1 MHNHYDSLS
10 ALPKSRA
17 TSPEH
22 NIQNRIGEDSS
33 IFQTPD
39 STKRKSNN
47 DRLKRSSTIS
57 SSTSSRSPAR
67 THLRSLSITSTSS
80 NIPNSNVNSARKGIN
95 IGINFVP
102 QGTGVIKDKEGIESK
117 TPRRKLFPITSTQMN
132 TPSRLSSPVLYNN
145 QNVPA
150 TSHAIEAQIM
160 TPEHLDDLGQ
170 RSSLETNSSDISS
183 MIGSSPTPQ
192 LPPIATDRHSADYDD
207 LSEKFRLLAA
217 KEMEILEI
225 KNQVKELLQ
234 RKQDREFE
242 LQQLKVNI
250 EKQLMSNLKQ
260 QNTENHRRKYD
271 QHIPKS
277 PSNVQKRILRP
288 TNSTVDPL
296 VDDSF
301 IPISSD
307 NVVDTSSP
315 NSTDKRQS
323 WFSKPFTF
331 IQQLDNIV
339 YKELGKLQLD
349 DTEAPLID
357 PDYGNNT
364 QATRPGQQHQ
374 KQQLQRNEEKEINA
388 PIKSLAFESTPSGS
402 DVMQTVSQHLWS
414 FVNDVRSNLLV
425 DEEETDLRGQN
436 KLAHTS
442 PSREGQSKAAS
453 SRVRTASISKRQSY
467 NQHNIHK
474 KRPSM
479 NIVRD
484 AVNSGKVDSD
494 QDSIGDELSKDNIT
508 DVVDSISKNRV
519 NVDEVKS
526 TTKLKS
532 HFAGP
537 KNLYSTTVVGSLDG
551 IIDDNDL
558 WESEEQLDL

>member
-117 TPRRKLFPITSTQMN
+117 TPRRKLFPNTSTQMN

-145 QNVPA
+145 RNVPVI
-150 TSHAIEAQIM
+150 SHPIEAQIM

-207 LSEKFRLLAA
+207 LSEKFRLLAV
-217 KEMEILEI
+217 KEMEILDI

-260 QNTENHRRKYD
+260 QNTENHRRKFD

-277 PSNVQKRILRP
+277 PSSVQKRVLRP

-307 NVVDTSSP
+307 NVLDTSSP
-315 NSTDKRQS
+315 TSTDKRQS

-357 PDYGNNT
+357 PDYGNDT
-364 QATRPGQQHQ
+364 HATRPGQQHQ
-374 KQQLQRNEEKEINA
+374 KPQLQRNEEKEINA

-425 DEEETDLRGQN
+425 DEDETDLGGQN

-442 PSREGQSKAAS
+442 PSREGQSKAVS

-484 AVNSGKVDSD
+484 AGNSGKVDSD
-494 QDSIGDELSKDNIT
+494 HDSIGDELSKDNIT